1 MDGRNLVVGE
11 LRCVAF
17 ILGPT
22 DLHTFNQLSSLGLP
36 STSFPLPEQL
46 TVLASFPGLH
56 AQLLSLA
63 VRKKAG
69 HGGLG
74 TRLSCPAFSV
84 CMQSPLASQKATG
97 LFLLMIITIL
107 CLVHPVAANIRK
119 MVENPS
125 VEKLVFPLVSCY

>member
-1 MDGRNLVVGE
+1 MEEREGECGREG
-11 LRCVAF
+11 
-17 ILGPT
+17 GGGGGG
-22 DLHTFNQLSSLGLP
+22 SLGLP

-56 AQLLSLA
+56 AQLLSLT

-84 CMQSPLASQKATG
+84 CMQSPLTS
-97 LFLLMIITIL
+97 
-107 CLVHPVAANIRK
+107 
-119 MVENPS
+119 
-125 VEKLVFPLVSCY
+125 